1 MCHLTASHIHSYLA
15 PQRVKSPSPVG
26 WCEVPMRDRH
36 TLAGTC
42 SSRLRRYYSYLCVV
56 EGRQGVA
63 LTLYVCLQLVTRR
76 PAVKLLTLSQGVCL
90 SFFNSFF
97 LSFIS

>member
-15 PQRVKSPSPVG
+15 PQRVKYPSPAG
-26 WCEVPMRDRH
+26 WCEVPMRDWH

-42 SSRLRRYYSYLCVV
+42 SSRLRRYYSYLSVV

-63 LTLYVCLQLVTRR
+63 LTLYVWLQLVTVR
-76 PAVKLLTLSQGVCL
+76 PAVKLLTLSHGVCQI
-90 SFFNSFF
+90 F
-97 LSFIS
+97 LSILFF